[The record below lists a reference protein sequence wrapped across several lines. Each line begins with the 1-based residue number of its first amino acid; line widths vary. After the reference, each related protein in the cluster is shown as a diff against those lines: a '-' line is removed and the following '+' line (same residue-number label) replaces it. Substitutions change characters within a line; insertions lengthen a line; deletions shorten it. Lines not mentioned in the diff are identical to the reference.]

1 MALFIGIFLS
11 STSRVIVSLLKFD
24 TVSHRGSTNSQ
35 TGRIS
40 RITIAL
46 SSCIGGSLKS
56 LFAPL
61 SVEVKTSVVH
71 GFSMVFFSSP
81 LLIRLLRKLCH
92 VSGRVANACAI
103 RRGRNLCWY
112 ALSLLLHCSKS
123 LSLLQAGETSM
134 SSFGS
139 DCFPHRSRPQ
149 MVRSAFCGPFL
160 ASQPLSPSRCSRR
173 IRSHLTPKFSRCC
186 F

>member
-123 LSLLQAGETSM
+123 LSLLQAVKHPCRHLVQIVSSSLATTDGSERILWSLSCFATSFPFTLFEAD
-134 SSFGS
+134 SFS
-139 DCFPHRSRPQ
+139 LDAQ
-149 MVRSAFCGPFL
+149 IL
-160 ASQPLSPSRCSRR
+160 
-173 IRSHLTPKFSRCC
+173 
-186 F
+186 